1 MTTMEQRAKEIFE
14 KYKNLSL
21 QGKVAVLART
31 FGKKS
36 GTIQSTPCFGKW
48 RGSSDVVIRFDDGT
62 SLFVGI
68 TLTPKAKTVS
78 WRTEYIDGLLT
89 QYNPEIIA
97 EKKACA
103 LPILLEREKLD
114 AAVAKEKGLPPYKML
129 TVEMQTDDYYSLGWY
144 YVTLE
149 INGKIHPHRETI
161 LAYDISKGNLQAAPS
176 RTYFT
181 SGGTDPSN
189 VDYVFDNMGFS
200 TKDNLYT
207 TIMSANALERALQ
220 AQKERMAESETSKTV
235 QTPPRRG
242 PHL

>member
-1 MTTMEQRAKEIFE
+1 MTTMEQREKEIFE

-21 QGKVAVLART
+21 QGKVAVLAQT

-97 EKKACA
+97 EKKAYA

-114 AAVAKEKGLPPYKML
+114 AAVAKEKGLPPYKVL
-129 TVEMQTDDYYSLGWY
+129 TVEMQTDDYSLGWY

-149 INGKIHPHRETI
+149 INGKIHPHRETG
-161 LAYDISKGNLQAAPS
+161 LDYAISKGNLQAAPS
-176 RTYFT
+176 RPYFI
-181 SGGTDPSN
+181 SGATDPSN
-189 VDYVFDNMGFS
+189 VDYVFDNVGFS

-207 TIMSANALERALQ
+207 TIMSADALDRALQ
-220 AQKERMAESETSKTV
+220 AQKERLAESETPKTV